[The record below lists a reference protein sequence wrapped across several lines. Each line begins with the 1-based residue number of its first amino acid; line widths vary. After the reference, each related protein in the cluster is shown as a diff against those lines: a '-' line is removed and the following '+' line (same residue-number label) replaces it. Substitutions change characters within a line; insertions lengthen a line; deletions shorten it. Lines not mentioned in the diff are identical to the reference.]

1 MSQDPSVGAAARH
14 LLRDL
19 DRATLATR
27 LEDREADAAGWP
39 YASLVLVAA
48 DQDGT
53 PLLLLSDLAE
63 HSRNIA
69 ADRRV
74 ALLFDGTG
82 DRPDPLTGPRV
93 TVLGTAERS
102 TDPGQRAR
110 FLARH
115 PSAALYAGFADF
127 NLYRVAVSRAHMV
140 AGFGRIDWIAREDL
154 LFDTRATA
162 ALADRERDI
171 LDHMNTDHPDALDLI
186 ATRLLGHAGTA
197 WRMTGIDPEG
207 CDLRREGTVARA
219 RFATIVGDADAAR
232 AELVRLT
239 REARSRPLP

>member
-1 MSQDPSVGAAARH
+1 MAARH
-14 LLRDL
+14 LLRSL

-27 LEDREADAAGWP
+27 LEDEAMEATGWP

-53 PLLLLSDLAE
+53 PLLLLSDLAV

-69 ADRRV
+69 ADPRV

-82 DRPDPLTGPRV
+82 DRVDPLTGPRV
-93 TVLGTAERS
+93 TVLGTAEAATAPR
-102 TDPGQRAR
+102 QQAR

-115 PSAALYAGFADF
+115 PGAALYAGFADF
-127 NLYRVAVSRAHMV
+127 KLYRIAVSRAHMV

-154 LFDTRATA
+154 LFDMPATA
-162 ALADRERDI
+162 ALADCERDI
-171 LDHMNTDHPDALDLI
+171 LDHMNADHPDALDLI
-186 ATRLLGHAGTA
+186 ATRLLGRAGTG

-207 CDLRREGTVARA
+207 CDLRREGAVARA
-219 RFATIVGDADAAR
+219 PFATDVSDAETAR

-239 REARSRPLP
+239 REARSRSEPIAIPE